1 MNIAYFPGCSVH
13 AMAREYDRSTHLV
26 CRQLGV
32 HLEEVKDWNCCGATA
47 AHSLDHELSVSLSAR
62 NLAIIGRMSLDTVTT
77 PCAGC
82 FNRLKTASAELKG
95 SAAAKERIGKLIDA
109 SLDRLPEVVHL
120 LQFLLEDIGLE
131 GLAKPVVKPLN
142 GLKLAAYYGCLIT
155 RPRKIAAFDD
165 PEQPTSMDR
174 ILQAVGAKT
183 VQWSHKGEC
192 CGGGFAAS
200 ETGIV
205 IDLGGQVLEAARQAG
220 ADAIVVACPMCQ
232 ANLDTRQRA
241 IEEERKIS
249 YGLPIIYF
257 TQLMGLAYGCPVSRL
272 GLRRLFVSPLP
283 LLKARGLV

>member
-47 AHSLDHELSVSLSAR
+47 AHSLDHELGVSLSAR
-62 NLAIIGRMSLDTVTT
+62 NLAIVGRMSLDRVTT

-82 FNRLKTASAELKG
+82 FNRLKTASAELKE

-220 ADAIVVACPMCQ
+220 AEAIVVACPMCQ